1 MIDPVSLRTA
11 YGQTLVELGK
21 KNKNIVVL
29 DADLSHS
36 TKTCMFADA
45 LPERFFN
52 MGIAEQN
59 MIGTAAGLASCGKIP
74 FVSSFAMFA
83 TGRCF
88 EQIRN
93 SVAYANLNVNIVST
107 HAGLT
112 VGKDGSSHQPLEDIA
127 LMRAIPNMRVM
138 VPADAV
144 EVKGMVLAA
153 AERPGPD
160 YIRLTRIDVPN
171 IYDEK
176 KYAFSEK
183 TDVLREGKDV
193 TIVAC
198 GIMVEKALEAAEKL
212 KEKGVKAAVLNMHV
226 IKPVDEVTLVKLAR
240 QTKGVV
246 TAEEHSII
254 GGLGSAVAEVLSE
267 KCPVPL
273 RRVGTKDRFGESGDP
288 KELLEKYGL
297 TSSNIIKSALEIV
310 GSFRSSITKKGGNIH
325 GIFH

>member
-1 MIDPVSLRTA
+1 MNESVSLRKA

-21 KNKNIVVL
+21 KNKDIVVL

-36 TKTCMFADA
+36 TKTFKFGEAFPD
-45 LPERFFN
+45 RFFN

-59 MIGTAAGLASCGKIP
+59 MMGTAAGLAGSGKIP

-83 TGRCF
+83 TMRCF

-93 SVAYANLNVNIVST
+93 SVAYSNLNVNIVAT

-127 LMRAIPNMRVM
+127 IMRSLPNMRVM
-138 VPADAV
+138 VPADAN
-144 EVKGMVLAA
+144 EVKAMVPAA

-160 YIRLTRIDVPN
+160 YIRLTRINVPT

-176 KYAFSEK
+176 KYKFSEK
-183 TDVLREGKDV
+183 ADVLREGKDI

-198 GIMVEKALEAAEKL
+198 GIMVERALEAADKL
-212 KEKGVKAAVLNMHV
+212 KEEGIEATVINMHV
-226 IKPVDEVTLVKLAR
+226 IKPLDAETLIKWAKV
-240 QTKGVV
+240 TKGVV
-246 TAEEHSII
+246 TAEEHTII
-254 GGLGSAVAEVLSE
+254 GGLGGAVAEVLSE

-273 RRVGTKDRFGESGDP
+273 RRVGVKDRFGESGTPD
-288 KELLEKYGL
+288 ELLEKYGL
-297 TSSNIIKSALEIV
+297 TSFDIINAALEID
-310 GSFRSSITKKGGNIH
+310 GR
-325 GIFH
+325 